1 MIRSP
6 SQSKSR
12 AILWFLLPKPV
23 VEQVSIPTERKNRKV
38 NIMNKVS
45 TLPNPSENT
54 FVEIAQDGRHTLY
67 LTDEQLALVTTMF
80 GIIHPVADYR
90 LPWSKYE
97 QLIDYCENLKI
108 IDNNMILNVNLKKP
122 LALDL
127 AATLEESVLEYE
139 KSLIKQEDK

>member
-1 MIRSP
+1 
-6 SQSKSR
+6 
-12 AILWFLLPKPV
+12 
-23 VEQVSIPTERKNRKV
+23 
-38 NIMNKVS
+38 MNKVS

-54 FVEIAQDGRHTLY
+54 FVEIAQDGRHALY
-67 LTDEQLALVTTMF
+67 LTDEQLALVTAMF
-80 GIIHPVADYR
+80 GIIRPVAGYR

-97 QLIDYCENLKI
+97 QLIDYCEDLKI

-122 LALDL
+122 LVLDL